1 MRLRPDVIAVISI
14 VLLAVAASAT
24 SITNGFAFD
33 DVYIIETNK
42 AIHSL
47 ARWWELAVGSYWP
60 PERGG
65 DLYRPLT
72 MLSFALQWAAGGGSP
87 LPFHI
92 TNIVLYAVV
101 CVAFYRVVVVLLPL
115 PAAWLAAALFAVH
128 PVHVESV
135 GNVVG
140 QAELWAALFMLLAL
154 AAFLRARMRG
164 AFSAKDAGVVA
175 LFYVLGLLSK
185 EHAIVLP
192 AVLLAAELT
201 VTPRALPFRD
211 RLKAIR
217 PMLLLMVA
225 IALVFYVG
233 RSAVLAQTR
242 GIAPDTTSLFVNQ
255 PYRFR
260 AMTMLAVVL
269 EWVRLLIWPAK
280 LSADYSPRYIELVTT
295 PNIDMIAGTLIVVG
309 LIVVAIRARHSA
321 PVLTFG
327 ILWLAVSM
335 AIPSNLV
342 IPTGFLLA
350 ERTLFVASAAAMLC
364 IGWLATRLVP
374 DFTKLAEV
382 PRRVTLTAIAGV
394 LLMGLV
400 ASAMRQPVWRNNETL
415 FTKTVTDVP
424 ESYRARMAYAA
435 VLFDRG
441 EKVEAFKQLDIANN
455 LYPEDP
461 ALLQYAA
468 AQYALA
474 GKCTVSARLYKRLV
488 DRYPIHL
495 NSRIG
500 LVGCLTVLR
509 DHATARAVAR
519 QGLTLG
525 VPQTALRQLIH
536 INDSVETAER
546 MQRAKGGIPAPRIV
560 APANAS
566 RPARAP

>member
-14 VLLAVAASAT
+14 VLLAIAASAT
-24 SITNGFAFD
+24 GITNGFAFD
-33 DVYIIETNK
+33 DVYIIEKNK
-42 AIHSL
+42 AIQSL

-92 TNIVLYAVV
+92 TSILLYAVV
-101 CVAFYRVVVVLLPL
+101 SVAFYRVVVVLLPL

-154 AAFLRARMRG
+154 GAFLRARMRG
-164 AFSAKDAGVVA
+164 DLSVKDAGLIA

-185 EHAIVLP
+185 EHSIVLP

-201 VTPRALPFRD
+201 VTPRTFPLRN

-217 PMLLLMVA
+217 PTLLLMIA

-233 RSAVLAQTR
+233 RAAVLAQTR
-242 GIAPDTTSLFVNQ
+242 GIPPDTTSLFVNQ
-255 PYRFR
+255 PYWFR

-269 EWVRLLIWPAK
+269 EWVRLLLWPAK
-280 LSADYSPRYIELVTT
+280 LSADYSPRYIELVTS

-309 LIVVAIRARHSA
+309 LIVVAIRARNSA

-327 ILWLAVSM
+327 ILWLAISM
-335 AIPSNLV
+335 AIPSNLI

-364 IGWLATRLVP
+364 VGWVATRLVP

-394 LLMGLV
+394 LLMGVV
-400 ASAMRQPVWRNNETL
+400 ASAMRQPVWRDNETL
-415 FTKTVTDVP
+415 FTRTVEDVP
-424 ESYRARMAYAA
+424 ESYRARMAYAG
-435 VLFDRG
+435 VLFERG
-441 EKVEAFKQLDIANN
+441 KKVEGFKQLDIANN
-455 LYPEDP
+455 LFPDDP
-461 ALLQYAA
+461 ALLEFAAEQYAI
-468 AQYALA
+468 A
-474 GKCTVSARLYKRLV
+474 GRCSVAVRLYKQLV

-509 DHATARAVAR
+509 DHATARSVAR
-519 QGLTLG
+519 AGLTLG
-525 VPQTALRQLIH
+525 IPQTGLRQLLR

-546 MQRAKGGIPAPRIV
+546 MQRAKRA
-560 APANAS
+560 APA
-566 RPARAP
+566 ARN

>member
-24 SITNGFAFD
+24 GITNGFAFD
-33 DVYIIETNK
+33 DVYIIEKNK
-42 AIHSL
+42 AVHSL

-65 DLYRPLT
+65 DLYRPLV

-92 TNIVLYAVV
+92 TSIVLYAVV
-101 CVAFYRVVVVLLPL
+101 CVAFYRVVVLLLPL

-128 PVHVESV
+128 PVHVASV

-154 AAFLRARMRG
+154 DAFLRARLRG
-164 AFSAKDAGVVA
+164 ALSAKDIGFVV
-175 LFYVLGLLSK
+175 LFYILGLLSK
-185 EHAIVLP
+185 EHSIVLP

-201 VTPRALPFRD
+201 VVPRTAPLRE
-211 RLKAIR
+211 RARTVR
-217 PMLLLMVA
+217 PMLLLMIA

-233 RSAVLAQTR
+233 RAAVLDQTR
-242 GIAPDTTSLFVNQ
+242 GIPPDTTSLFVNQ
-255 PYRFR
+255 PYWFR

-269 EWVRLLIWPAK
+269 EWVRLLLWPAK
-280 LSADYSPRYIELVTT
+280 LSADYSPRYIELVTS

-309 LIVVAIRARHSA
+309 LVVVAIRARHSA

-350 ERTLFVASAAAMLC
+350 ERTLFVASGAAMLC
-364 IGWLATRLVP
+364 VGWVATKLVP
-374 DFTKLAEV
+374 DFSKLAEV
-382 PRRVTLTAIAGV
+382 PRRVALTAVAGV
-394 LLMGLV
+394 LLLGVV
-400 ASAMRQPVWRNNETL
+400 ASAMRQHVWRNNETL
-415 FTKTVTDVP
+415 FTQTVQDVP
-424 ESYRARMAYAA
+424 ESYRARMAYSA
-435 VLFDRG
+435 VLFERG
-441 EKVEAFKQLDIANN
+441 QKVEGFKQLDIANN
-455 LYPEDP
+455 LYPDDP
-461 ALLQYAA
+461 ALLEFAA
-468 AQYALA
+468 EQYALA
-474 GKCTVSARLYKRLV
+474 GRCSVSARLYKQLV
-488 DRYPIHL
+488 DRYPVHL

-509 DHATARAVAR
+509 DHATARSVAR
-519 QGLTLG
+519 AGLTLG
-525 VPQTALRQLIH
+525 IHQTALRQLLR
-536 INDSVETAER
+536 INDSVEKAER
-546 MQRAKGGIPAPRIV
+546 IQRVKNT
-560 APANAS
+560 APAAGN
-566 RPARAP
+566 

>member
-1 MRLRPDVIAVISI
+1 MRPRPDVIAVISI
-14 VLLAVAASAT
+14 VLLAVASSVT
-24 SITNGFAFD
+24 GITNGFAFD

-42 AIHSL
+42 AVHSL
-47 ARWWELAVGSYWP
+47 ARWWELAIGSYWP

-92 TNIVLYAVV
+92 TSIVLYAVV
-101 CVAFYRVVVVLLPL
+101 CVAFFRVVVLLLPL

-135 GNVVG
+135 GNIVG

-154 AAFLRARMRG
+154 GAFLRARLRG
-164 AFSAKDAGVVA
+164 ALTAKDTGLIA
-175 LFYVLGLLSK
+175 LFYILGLLSK
-185 EHAIVLP
+185 EHSIVLP

-201 VTPRALPFRD
+201 VTPRMVPLRE
-211 RLKAIR
+211 RLKAVR
-217 PMLLLMVA
+217 PMLLLLTA
-225 IALVFYVG
+225 LALVFYVV
-233 RSAVLAQTR
+233 RAAVLAETR
-242 GIAPDTTSLFVNQ
+242 GIPPDTTSLFVNQ
-255 PYRFR
+255 PYWFR

-269 EWVRLLIWPAK
+269 EWARLLIWPAK
-280 LSADYSPRYIELVTT
+280 LAADYSPRYIELVTS
-295 PNIDMIAGTLIVVG
+295 PNIDMLAGTAILVG
-309 LIVVAIRARHSA
+309 LLVVAIKTRHSA

-327 ILWLAVSM
+327 ILWLAVSLL
-335 AIPSNLV
+335 IPSNLV

-364 IGWLATRLVP
+364 IGWIATRLVP

-382 PRRVTLTAIAGV
+382 PRRVTLTAVAGI
-394 LLMGLV
+394 LLLGLV

-415 FTKTVTDVP
+415 FTKTVADVP
-424 ESYRARMAYAA
+424 ESYRARMAYAS

-441 EKVEAFKQLDIANN
+441 QKVEGFKQLDIANN
-455 LYPEDP
+455 LYPDDP
-461 ALLQYAA
+461 ALLEFAA
-468 AQYALA
+468 AKYALA
-474 GKCTVSARLYKRLV
+474 GRCSVSARLYKQLV
-488 DRYPIHL
+488 DKYPMHL

-519 QGLTLG
+519 AGLTLG
-525 VPQTALRQLIH
+525 VEQTALRQLLR

-546 MQRAKGGIPAPRIV
+546 LQRAKGSAPVRVPIPSPSSA
-560 APANAS
+560 
-566 RPARAP
+566 ARVP

>member
-1 MRLRPDVIAVISI
+1 MRPRPDVIAMISI
-14 VLLAVAASAT
+14 VLLAVASSAT
-24 SITNGFAFD
+24 GITNGFAFD

-42 AIHSL
+42 AVHSL
-47 ARWWELAVGSYWP
+47 ARWWEFAIGSYWP

-87 LPFHI
+87 LPFHV
-92 TNIVLYAVV
+92 TSIVLYAVV
-101 CVAFYRVVVVLLPL
+101 CVAFFRVVLVLLPL

-135 GNVVG
+135 GNIVG
-140 QAELWAALFMLLAL
+140 QAELWAALFMLLAI
-154 AAFLRARMRG
+154 ATFLRARMRG
-164 AFSAKDAGVVA
+164 ALSVKDTALIA
-175 LFYVLGLLSK
+175 LFYILGLLSK
-185 EHAIVLP
+185 EHSIVLP

-201 VTPRALPFRD
+201 VTPRAISLRE
-211 RLKAIR
+211 RLKSVR
-217 PMLLLMVA
+217 PMLLLLTA
-225 IALVFYVG
+225 LALVFYVV
-233 RSAVLAQTR
+233 RAAVLAETR
-242 GIAPDTTSLFVNQ
+242 GIPPDTTSLFVNQ
-255 PYRFR
+255 PYWFR

-269 EWVRLLIWPAK
+269 EWARLLLWPAK
-280 LSADYSPRYIELVTT
+280 LAADYSPRYIELVTS
-295 PNIDMIAGTLIVVG
+295 PNIDMLAGALIVVV
-309 LIVVAIRARHSA
+309 LFVVAIRVRRTA

-327 ILWLAVSM
+327 IMWLAVSM

-364 IGWLATRLVP
+364 IGWVATKVVP
-374 DFTKLAEV
+374 DFRKLAEV
-382 PRRVTLTAIAGV
+382 PRRVTLTVVAGV
-394 LLMGLV
+394 LLLGLV

-415 FTKTVTDVP
+415 FTQTVADVP

-441 EKVEAFKQLDIANN
+441 QKLEAFKQLDIANN
-455 LYPEDP
+455 LYPDDP
-461 ALLQYAA
+461 ALLEYAA

-474 GKCTVSARLYKRLV
+474 GRCSVSARLYKQLV

-519 QGLTLG
+519 AGLTLG
-525 VPQTALRQLIH
+525 VPQTALRQLMR

-546 MQRAKGGIPAPRIV
+546 MQRAKGSAPTRAASPSRSSQAK
-560 APANAS
+560 AP
-566 RPARAP
+566 

>member
-24 SITNGFAFD
+24 GITNGFAFD
-33 DVYIIETNK
+33 DIYIIEKNK
-42 AIHSL
+42 AVHSL
-47 ARWWELAVGSYWP
+47 ARWWELAIGSYWP

-72 MLSFALQWAAGGGSP
+72 MLSFAIQWAAGGGSP

-92 TNIVLYAVV
+92 TSIVLYAAV
-101 CVAFYRVVVVLLPL
+101 CVAFYGVVVLLLPL

-154 AAFLRARMRG
+154 GAFLRARLRG
-164 AFSAKDAGVVA
+164 ALSAKDVGLIA

-185 EHAIVLP
+185 EHSIVLP
-192 AVLLAAELT
+192 VVLLAAELT
-201 VTPRALPFRD
+201 VTPRTVPLRN
-211 RLKAIR
+211 RLTSIR
-217 PMLLLMVA
+217 PMLLLMIA
-225 IALVFYVG
+225 IALVFYVA
-233 RSAVLAQTR
+233 RAAVLAETR
-242 GIAPDTTSLFVNQ
+242 GIPPDTTSLFANQ

-269 EWVRLLIWPAK
+269 EWARLLIWPAR
-280 LSADYSPRYIELVTT
+280 LSADYSPRYIELVTS
-295 PNIDMIAGTLIVVG
+295 PNIDMLAGTMILVG
-309 LIVVAIRARHSA
+309 LLVVAVRARRSA

-327 ILWLAVSM
+327 IMWLAVSM

-364 IGWLATRLVP
+364 IGWIATRLVP

-382 PRRVTLTAIAGV
+382 PRRLTLTALAGV
-394 LLMGLV
+394 LLMGIV
-400 ASAMRQPVWRNNETL
+400 ASAMRQPVWRDNETL
-415 FTKTVTDVP
+415 FTQTVTDVP
-424 ESYRARMAYAA
+424 HSYKARMAYAA
-435 VLFDRG
+435 VLFEQG
-441 EKVEAFKQLDIANN
+441 KKVDGFKQLDIANN
-455 LYPEDP
+455 LFPEDP
-461 ALLQYAA
+461 ALLEFAA
-468 AQYALA
+468 EQYALA
-474 GKCTVSARLYKRLV
+474 GRCSVSARLYKKLV
-488 DRYPIHL
+488 DRYPVHL

-509 DHATARAVAR
+509 DHANARSVARA
-519 QGLTLG
+519 GLTLG
-525 VPQTALRQLIH
+525 VPQTALRQLLR

-546 MQRAKGGIPAPRIV
+546 LQRAKGSSPA
-560 APANAS
+560 
-566 RPARAP
+566 ARN

>member
-1 MRLRPDVIAVISI
+1 MRPRPDVIAVISI

-24 SITNGFAFD
+24 GVTNGFAFD

-42 AIHSL
+42 AVHSL
-47 ARWWELAVGSYWP
+47 ARWWELAAGSYWP

-92 TNIVLYAVV
+92 ASIVLYAVV
-101 CVAFYRVVVVLLPL
+101 CVAFYRVVVVMLPL

-154 AAFLRARMRG
+154 GAFLRARMRG
-164 AFSAKDAGVVA
+164 ALSAKDIGLIA
-175 LFYVLGLLSK
+175 LFYILGLLSK
-185 EHAIVLP
+185 EHSIVLP

-201 VTPRALPFRD
+201 VTPRTIPLRD
-211 RLKAIR
+211 RLRAVR

-233 RSAVLAQTR
+233 RAAVMAQTR
-242 GIAPDTTSLFVNQ
+242 GVPPDTTSLFVNQ
-255 PYRFR
+255 PYGFR
-260 AMTMLAVVL
+260 VMTMLAVVL
-269 EWVRLLIWPAK
+269 EWTRLLIWPAR
-280 LSADYSPRYIELVTT
+280 LSADYSPRYIELVTSPT
-295 PNIDMIAGTLIVVG
+295 IDMLAGTLIVVG
-309 LIVVAIRARHSA
+309 LVVVAIRARRSA

-327 ILWLAVSM
+327 VMWLAVSM

-350 ERTLFVASAAAMLC
+350 ERTLFLASAAVMLC
-364 IGWLATRLVP
+364 VGWIATRLVP

-394 LLMGLV
+394 LLMGVV

-415 FTKTVTDVP
+415 FTQTVTDMP
-424 ESYRARMAYAA
+424 ENYRARMAFAA
-435 VLFDRG
+435 VLFERG
-441 EKVEAFKQLDIANN
+441 KKVEGFKQLDIANN

-461 ALLQYAA
+461 ALLEYAA
-468 AQYALA
+468 AKYAQA
-474 GKCTVSARLYKRLV
+474 GRCTVSARLYQRLV
-488 DRYPIHL
+488 DRYPMHL
-495 NSRIG
+495 SSRIG
-500 LVGCLTVLR
+500 LVGCLTVMR
-509 DHATARAVAR
+509 EHAAARAVAR
-519 QGLTLG
+519 AGLTAG
-525 VPQTALRQLIH
+525 VPQTALRQLMR
-536 INDSVETAER
+536 INDSVEIAER
-546 MQRAKGGIPAPRIV
+546 SQRGKRSAPPAPV
-560 APANAS
+560 QSGGATP
-566 RPARAP
+566 PARAP